1 MRRITFNSKIG
12 IILTLT
18 TAVVSILLV
27 VITQFSFLGNLVVD
41 QISGA
46 VHDELNVEIQMSPL
60 TGNPV
65 MGFKGEEVLLVR
77 SGEKL
82 LTIDKI
88 EINLSLLS
96 LLKNSPR
103 VSTLVIDGLYTDY
116 DSMLKMVPEK
126 IEGQDPKDIPID
138 KIVLNNVKV
147 SSKWGLL
154 ELEDSSLELRGPRWF
169 APALKGKFKDIPF

>member
-1 MRRITFNSKIG
+1 MRRISFNSRIG
-12 IILTLT
+12 IIAALA
-18 TAVVSILLV
+18 TAVVGFLLV
-27 VITQFSFLGNLVVD
+27 VVTQFNFLGDLVFD

-46 VHDELNVEIQMSPL
+46 VHDELNVEIQLSPL

-77 SGEKL
+77 SGKKL

-116 DSMLKMVPEK
+116 DSLLK
-126 IEGQDPKDIPID
+126 
-138 KIVLNNVKV
+138 L
-147 SSKWGLL
+147 
-154 ELEDSSLELRGPRWF
+154 
-169 APALKGKFKDIPF
+169 